1 MVLSFALLAVA
12 HLDSSVSGKVTLPNG
27 KPAGQAIVWCTGS
40 ARPKALPKA
49 VVDQRDRTFIPHV
62 SVVTVGTRVDFPN
75 NDVIFHNVFTEFNS
89 TKFDLGNYPKG
100 TKRTQVFSQPG
111 LAVIMCSI
119 HPDMGAYIMVVDT
132 PFYAI
137 ADKRGEYHIPS
148 IPSGK
153 YKVEV
158 WHESG
163 ARASF
168 EVNPGQKSQVDI
180 PLHR

>member
-1 MVLSFALLAVA
+1 MVAALVLLSLIHREL
-12 HLDSSVSGKVTLPNG
+12 SVSGRVTLPSG
-27 KPAGQAIVWCTGS
+27 KPAFQAIVSFTGS
-40 ARPKALPKA
+40 VRPKPLAKA

-89 TKFDLGNYPKG
+89 TKFDLGNYAKG
-100 TKRTQVFSQPG
+100 TKKTQLFDKPG

-137 ADKRGEYHIPS
+137 TNKNGEYRIPA
-148 IPSGK
+148 IPNGN

-163 ARASF
+163 AKASF
-168 EVNPGQKSQVDI
+168 EKSTTENQHIDI
-180 PLHR
+180 TLRR